1 MIIVVGKYIKVK
13 IGVIMI
19 RLFLVLCFAF
29 SLHGSSGATAWDND
43 LLLEYSIL
51 YYQPLDTDIR
61 VDDFYEA
68 WRPHRFS
75 YKKLEDGRVFD
86 SLQAELKE
94 IEGRRFE
101 SFGGDLGELTNRYS
115 QLFRIYKEGC
125 ARDKRNSVST
135 YKDSL
140 AGKTDER
147 QMHVFYKTLIE
158 QPDVDS
164 RIEELR
170 KKVAVMCN
178 KCMRPFKSKYIVN
191 EMDMRFLIILVKI
204 FKSVSFIFAQ

>member
-1 MIIVVGKYIKVK
+1 MIIVVRKYIKVK

-19 RLFLVLCFAF
+19 RLFLVLCFAL
-29 SLHGSSGATAWDND
+29 SLHGSPKGSAWNND

-51 YYQPLDTDIR
+51 YYQPLDADIR
-61 VDDFYEA
+61 VDDFHEA

-94 IEGRRFE
+94 IEGRKFE

-115 QLFRIYKEGC
+115 QIFRIYKEGC
-125 ARDKRNSVST
+125 DRDKRNSVST

-158 QPDVDS
+158 QPDVDY

-178 KCMRPFKSKYIVN
+178 KSMRQFKNKYTVN
-191 EMDMRFLIILVKI
+191 EVDIKFLIVLVKI
-204 FKSVSFIFAQ
+204 VKSLAFIL